1 MGRKLYLKPATTV
14 VALQQECPI
23 LAGAKSAVEDVYTL
37 HNCVKDADEAQYSQK
52 KQSHP
57 IWGNMEP

>member
-1 MGRKLYLKPATTV
+1 MVRKLYLKPATTV

-23 LAGAKSAVEDVYTL
+23 LAGAASIVDIQTP
-37 HNCVKDADEAQYSQK
+37 HNCVKDAGEDQYSQK

>member
-1 MGRKLYLKPATTV
+1 MGSKLYLKPATTV
-14 VALQQECPI
+14 VALQQECSI
-23 LAGAKSAVEDVYTL
+23 LAGAASDVDIYTP
-37 HNCVKDADEAQYSQK
+37 HNRVKDADEAQYSQK

>member
-1 MGRKLYLKPATTV
+1 MGSKLYLKPATTV
-14 VALQQECPI
+14 VALQQECPF
-23 LAGAKSAVEDVYTL
+23 LAGAASDVDIYTP
-37 HNCVKDADEAQYSQK
+37 HNRVKDADEAQYSQK

>member
-1 MGRKLYLKPATTV
+1 MVRKLYLKPATTV

-23 LAGAKSAVEDVYTL
+23 LAGAASDVDIYTP
-37 HNCVKDADEAQYSQK
+37 HNRVKDADEAQYSQK

>member
-1 MGRKLYLKPATTV
+1 MGSKLYLKPATTV

-23 LAGAKSAVEDVYTL
+23 LAGAASDVDIYTP
-37 HNCVKDADEAQYSQK
+37 HNRVKDADAAQYSQK